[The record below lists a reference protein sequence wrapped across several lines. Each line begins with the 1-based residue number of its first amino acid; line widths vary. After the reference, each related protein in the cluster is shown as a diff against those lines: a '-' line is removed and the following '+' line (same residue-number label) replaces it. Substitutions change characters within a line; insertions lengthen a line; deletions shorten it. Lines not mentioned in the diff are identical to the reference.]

1 MVLHEFPYNRLAPTL
16 SVVEWLLNLMGTL
29 ALKLGGVKAH
39 RGSLSVVFI
48 WAVRR
53 NTQMAHGFFLHSK
66 GDYDKLAP

>member
-39 RGSLSVVFI
+39 RGSSALSLSGLSDVTRKWRTVFF
-48 WAVRR
+48 A
-53 NTQMAHGFFLHSK
+53 F
-66 GDYDKLAP
+66 